1 MYFPNKLGLVV
12 KVGDLVTW
20 AQSGCDSPGLVLET
34 RPAKR
39 LGSSTPGH
47 SWNGRGTMTAIGLA
61 ILVMLPE
68 LNNDPEWFH
77 ERELDVVK

>member
-1 MYFPNKLGLVV
+1 M

-39 LGSSTPGH
+39 LGSSTPGNRAE
-47 SWNGRGTMTAIGLA
+47 STMTTTGLA

-68 LNNDPEWFH
+68 LNSDPEWFH
-77 ERELDVVK
+77 ERELETVA